1 VRVAVVDLGTNSTR
15 LLVADVENG
24 AVRELDR
31 RLEITRLGAGVD
43 EHRTLRPDAIERVT
57 RCVAGYAGR
66 AAELHATRAIAV
78 ATSAVRDAANGGELL
93 AALAR
98 EHGLRTR
105 LLTGDEEAVLTY
117 RGATAG
123 RGDATTTLVVD
134 VGGGS
139 TELVVGTGP
148 ELLFRASLDV
158 GCVRLTERFL
168 HADPPETGELE
179 AATAFV
185 RALLAERASAARG
198 VGTVVGVAGTV
209 TTLATLHLG
218 LASEDDTIHGHRL
231 PRSWIEAE
239 CERLAGLT
247 VAELREQVGLHPG
260 RAPVIVG
267 GAVCVREVLRHAGAD
282 ALEVSLRDILHGAAL
297 AVAEGTF

>member
-15 LLVADVENG
+15 LLVADVDDG
-24 AVRELDR
+24 AIRELDR
-31 RLEITRLGAGVD
+31 RLTITRLGAGVD
-43 EHRTLRPDAIERVT
+43 EHRLLRPDAIERVT
-57 RCVAGYAGR
+57 RCVAGYAER
-66 AAELHATRAIAV
+66 AAELHAARAIAV

-93 AALAR
+93 AALER
-98 EHGLRTR
+98 EHGLRAR
-105 LLTGDEEAVLTY
+105 LLSGDEEAALTY

-123 RGDATTTLVVD
+123 RADAATTLVVD

-148 ELLFRASLDV
+148 ELLFRASLDM
-158 GCVRLTERFL
+158 GCVRITERFL
-168 HADPPETGELE
+168 HGDPPAAGELA

-185 RALLAERASAARG
+185 RELLAERASPARG

-218 LASEDDTIHGHRL
+218 LASEDDTIHGHVL
-231 PRSWIEAE
+231 PRAWVEAE
-239 CERLAGLT
+239 CERLARLT

-282 ALEVSLRDILHGAAL
+282 ALEVSLHDILHGTAL
-297 AVAEGTF
+297 AVAEGTV